1 MLEGTKIYLLNFTFL
16 QAGTWYG
23 SLVIRDISETYRIR
37 SRVMITRTTKAG
49 HPFIF
54 YYLIFPVSKLLWNM
68 PLTGL
73 TRVAIWGLIVN
84 QAMIFI
90 FFWLLSMIHE
100 WFILYEK
107 KGGVYNLAP
116 RKPSFPQILV
126 SLSARSWQQLHDIG
140 EIYYRSSLLIIFN
153 SVQKFNKIM
162 NCYSLSHPK
171 KT

>member
-1 MLEGTKIYLLNFTFL
+1 
-16 QAGTWYG
+16 
-23 SLVIRDISETYRIR
+23 
-37 SRVMITRTTKAG
+37 
-49 HPFIF
+49 
-54 YYLIFPVSKLLWNM
+54 
-68 PLTGL
+68 
-73 TRVAIWGLIVN
+73 
-84 QAMIFI
+84 
-90 FFWLLSMIHE
+90 MIHE

>member
-73 TRVAIWGLIVN
+73 TTVAIWGLIVN
-84 QAMIFI
+84 QATIFS

-153 SVQKFNKIM
+153 SVQKFYKIM

>member
-54 YYLIFPVSKLLWNM
+54 YYHIFPVSKLLWNVM

-73 TRVAIWGLIVN
+73 TTVAIWGLIVN
-84 QAMIFI
+84 QATIF

>member
-73 TRVAIWGLIVN
+73 TTVAIWGLIVN
-84 QAMIFI
+84 QATIFI
-90 FFWLLSMIHE
+90 FFGCFLWYTNDLFCMKKREGCIIWPPESQVFHKFYSHYLPAVDNSCMILE
-100 WFILYEK
+100 RFT
-107 KGGVYNLAP
+107 
-116 RKPSFPQILV
+116 
-126 SLSARSWQQLHDIG
+126 IG
-140 EIYYRSSLLIIFN
+140 PPCL
-153 SVQKFNKIM
+153 
-162 NCYSLSHPK
+162 
-171 KT
+171 